1 MDYKIAWE
9 RELDRRERLGITDLP
24 DPVPHPDHVII
35 DMKLGTAQIQGPST
49 HVEKAELE
57 RWQKRRQDYLEE
69 VAWLEEQ
76 LATEEDP
83 RLRQIYEEDAVRSRN
98 LIDII
103 DTALS
108 RVPKPGSTR
117 LLGRN
122 G

>member
-1 MDYKIAWE
+1 NTIGPDGPVRHGPRQLWGKRARHGALSHQLAWFCSAAMA
-9 RELDRRERLGITDLP
+9 DFCAAVDI
-24 DPVPHPDHVII
+24 V
-35 DMKLGTAQIQGPST
+35 
-49 HVEKAELE
+49 
-57 RWQKRRQDYLEE
+57 
-69 VAWLEEQ
+69 WLEEQ

-83 RLRQIYEEDAVRSRN
+83 RLRQIFEEDAVRSRN

-108 RVPKPGSTR
+108 PVPKPGSPR